1 MRNRFEKKHQVMRR
15 IILGLA
21 LAGTGSLSGCYTVD
35 GVGQD
40 IEAAGRGVSHVANEV
55 REEVFTPEDGQPVP
69 VAEAGEPCDP
79 SAGELAGGNGLPAC
93 PDAS

>member
-1 MRNRFEKKHQVMRR
+1 MAG
-15 IILGLA
+15 LGA
-21 LAGTGSLSGCYTVD
+21 LAGCYTVD

-40 IEAAGRGVSHVANEV
+40 IEAVGRGVSHVAAEV
-55 REEVFTPEDGQPVP
+55 REEVFTPDASVP